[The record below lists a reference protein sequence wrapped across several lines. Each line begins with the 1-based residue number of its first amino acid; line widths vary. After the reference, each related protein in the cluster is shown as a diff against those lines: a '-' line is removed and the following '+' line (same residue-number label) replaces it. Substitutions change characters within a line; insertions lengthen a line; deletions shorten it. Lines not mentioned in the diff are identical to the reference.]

1 MSKQK
6 VTTKKENKTKFVCV
20 SLAKQMAVSDAAA
33 GSHLGN
39 CI

>member
-6 VTTKKENKTKFVCV
+6 VTTKKENKFVCV